1 MNKKRIFDFII
12 SIIFLILMFP
22 ILIILVIVIYLFQGA
37 PIFYRQNRVG
47 KHKKLFKIYKFRTM
61 ILNEGKNNTITI
73 GGDPRVTPLGKFLRK
88 WKLDELPSLL
98 NILIGEMSIVGPR
111 PDVPGFADKLEGDY
125 KRVLSVKPGIT
136 CLSTLKYSN
145 EEELLRNV
153 DDPKA
158 YNKII
163 FEDKTKLNLYY
174 IDNWSFLLDLKII
187 FKTIIRSN
195 Y

>member
-111 PDVPGFADKLEGDY
+111 PDVSGFADKLEGDY

>member
-12 SIIFLILMFP
+12 PIIFLILMFP